1 MNFILKSTIFFVSFL
16 ISILNYIINL
26 NLPIYKPWSDSFI
39 DACDAMRFA
48 KSELQLVAP
57 LTDPY
62 IVELFRARPFCPS
75 DFIIRLFR
83 SKELIFWPSVVR
95 WQRDERRLP
104 PKIMCKVV
112 PHLVYTTGYVSTEYD
127 F

>member
-1 MNFILKSTIFFVSFL
+1 MVFILKSTIFFVCFL

-57 LTDPY
+57 LTNPY

-83 SKELIFWPSVVR
+83 SKELIFWPSVVQ
-95 WQRDERRLP
+95 WQRDEHRLP

-112 PHLVYTTGYVSTEYD
+112 PHLVYSTLYRVSH
-127 F
+127 FVF